1 MERKR
6 IFILDGH
13 PAQGTLSQSLAEAY
27 ADAARAK
34 GHEVRLAHLSDLDF
48 DMDYEQA
55 GYVNSKPLEP
65 GLEQVMTDIEWCQHL
80 VMVAPMWWGSLPAK
94 LKGLFDR
101 AFLPGRAFDT
111 RNLSKIGMPAP
122 MLQGR
127 TARVIVTSDTPGWF
141 LRLRYGNAMI
151 RQIRGQILAFVGIK
165 PAKVSYFAGASH
177 PKAGQV
183 EGWLETIAGLGAK
196 AA

>member
-1 MERKR
+1 MEHKR

-13 PAQGTLSQSLAEAY
+13 PAQGTLSQSLAQAY
-27 ADAARAK
+27 ADAAIAK
-34 GHEVRLAHLSDLDF
+34 GHQVRLAHLSDLDF
-48 DMDYEQA
+48 DMDYGRA
-55 GYVNSKPLEP
+55 GYTNPKALEP
-65 GLEQVMTDIEWCQHL
+65 ALEQVMADIEWCAHL
-80 VMVAPMWWGSLPAK
+80 VIVTPMWWGGLPAK

-111 RNLSKIGMPAP
+111 RKLSRIGMPEP
-122 MLQGR
+122 MLSGR
-127 TARVIVTSDTPGWF
+127 TARVIVTSDTPRWF
-141 LRLRYGNAMI
+141 LWLRYGSAMI

>member
-13 PAQGTLSQSLAEAY
+13 PARNTLSQALAAAYAEA
-27 ADAARAK
+27 AQAE
-34 GHEVRLAHLSDLDF
+34 GHEVRVAHLSDLVF

-55 GYVNSKPLEP
+55 GYATSKPLEP
-65 GLEQVMTDIEWCQHL
+65 ALEQVMGDIEWCEHL

-122 MLQGR
+122 MLGGR
-127 TARVIVTSDTPGWF
+127 TARVIVTSDTPRWF
-141 LRLRYGNAMI
+141 LWLRYGSAMI
-151 RQIRGQILAFVGIK
+151 RQIRGQILGFVGIK
-165 PAKVSYFAGASH
+165 PARVSYFAGASH
-177 PKAGQV
+177 PKPGQV
-183 EGWLETIAGLGAK
+183 DRWLDRIGGLGAR
-196 AA
+196 AE

>member
-13 PAQGTLSQSLAEAY
+13 PAKGTLSQALALAY
-27 ADAARAK
+27 ADAATAQ
-34 GHEVRLAHLSDLDF
+34 GHEVRIAHLSGLEF
-48 DMDYEQA
+48 DMDYEQS
-55 GYVNSKPLEP
+55 GYVNAKPLEA
-65 GLEQVMTDIEWCQHL
+65 GLEQVMADIEWCEHL
-80 VMVAPMWWGSLPAK
+80 VMVAPMWWGGLPAK

-111 RNLSKIGMPAP
+111 RVTDMIGMPTP
-122 MLQGR
+122 MLRGR

-183 EGWLETIAGLGAK
+183 QGWLETIAGLGAR